1 MNELNTLSLNALR
14 AVEAV
19 GRLGSLKLAAGE
31 LGVSVGA
38 VSQQIGK
45 AEEQLGKALFLRTS
59 QGLQPTAV
67 GAAALPRLASAFREL
82 SEAAGLIRHRQSSVL
97 TISVAPV
104 FASKWLVPR
113 LARYAALHPD
123 VIVRLDATTDVIDLE
138 RTGVDVAIR
147 VGAGHWK
154 GVDLD
159 FLLPQ
164 EIFPVCAPQIAE
176 RLSAH
181 ADILSVPAVVDA
193 NSILHWETWLAEVGL
208 SGASMK
214 TGYTFTDASLALDAA
229 IAGQGVMLG
238 WVTLA
243 SHALA
248 AGQLVAPFPE
258 RARTGLGY
266 YIVTTPGRREQ
277 RIDDFKTWLKSEIDE
292 TVRSFQA

>member
-19 GRLGSLKLAAGE
+19 GRLGSLKLAADE

-45 AEEQLGKALFLRTS
+45 AEEQLGRALFRRTS
-59 QGLQPTAV
+59 HGLEPSTV
-67 GAAALPRLASAFREL
+67 GAAALPRLATAFREL
-82 SEAAGLIRHRQSSVL
+82 SDTVALIRNRQSSVL

-123 VIVRLDATTDVIDLE
+123 IILRLDATTELVDLE

-147 VGAGHWK
+147 VGAGDWK

-164 EIFPVCAPQIAE
+164 EVFPVCAPHLAE
-176 RLSAH
+176 RLLTH
-181 ADILSVPAVVDA
+181 ADILSVPAVIDA
-193 NSILHWETWLAEVGL
+193 NSVLHWETWLAEVGL

-214 TGYTFTDASLALDAA
+214 TGYTFTDAALALDAA

-238 WVTLA
+238 WMTLA

-266 YIVTTPGRREQ
+266 YIVTARGRRER
-277 RIDDFKTWLKSEIDE
+277 RIDEFKAWLKGEIDDTSRMFE
-292 TVRSFQA
+292 S